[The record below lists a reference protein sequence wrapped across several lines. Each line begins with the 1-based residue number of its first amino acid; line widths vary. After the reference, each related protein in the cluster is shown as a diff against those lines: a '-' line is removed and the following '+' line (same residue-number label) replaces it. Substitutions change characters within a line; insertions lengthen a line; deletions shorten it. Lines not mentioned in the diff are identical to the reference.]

1 MTFSKDPQ
9 RHSSKENK
17 NDIYLNKII
26 KKLDYNTELFIIF
39 DYL

>member
-1 MTFSKDPQ
+1 MTVSKDPQ

-26 KKLDYNTELFIIF
+26 KKLDCNTEQYFQSSHL
-39 DYL
+39 

>member
-26 KKLDYNTELFIIF
+26 KKLDCNTELFIIF